1 MLTTSHNSISIGA
14 GEKSP
19 PRTRHQSYQ
28 YSTGLTSHAN
38 ESIRFR
44 FFCVNSAAKVGN
56 SARVSADLTVH
67 YPMVIGRRSRQRY
80 ALINRHRLRKKSD
93 RRYVG
98 RGRPESICHH
108 HLVRFIVQFIVRFI
122 VRFIGVHVEWPQWTN
137 ETPFSAPLLHAVAV
151 LTGGGGHPVLLQ
163 DSLVIEN

>member
-108 HLVRFIVQFIVRFI
+108 HLVRFI
-122 VRFIGVHVEWPQWTN
+122 GVHVEWPQWTN
-137 ETPFSAPLLHAVAV
+137 ETPFSAPLLHAVA
-151 LTGGGGHPVLLQ
+151 L
-163 DSLVIEN
+163 SFYRIRSSSKINR